1 MADCVITTRC
11 KKIALDGLAKFP
23 MQSEFRLFNGI
34 ALAMGNRMQECIREL
49 NPLKNEAE
57 MGLAATVALIHAH
70 KNCHVIDRDA
80 LQILETRIGDR
91 VSLKNSSN
99 AQSYYYAAVFYY
111 LIDDLKTAME
121 QIEIVMKIK
130 DNTYDDALIL
140 RIWCQL
146 SLSFDQSAAKSKI
159 QNTLEMCI
167 ARSNGKNIDASL
179 ALVRYYQNTRKFKE
193 ALSVIEKL
201 SIRLPEINILLI
213 EKMNLHL
220 AALDWDQSMD
230 TSMRVINLEPYNIAA
245 LLTKGVLHIIRESNI
260 KAGATSLQQLL
271 ASVDRNEPGN
281 YTLLLEI
288 CQLFSRICSRNFD
301 VLQITHLCV
310 EKMNQQNPADVLI
323 LTELGYQ
330 ELLLNKIVNAE
341 LTFRLACDVNSRNF
355 EAFCGLTLCKLKA
368 QMNAENRQQIRQQ
381 LAFLMKLA
389 EYKPNP
395 LVLYMSALLAETD
408 NIKEQ
413 QLSPV
418 QILGE
423 AIELHFRKLES
434 FSFGIDYIRHMNPE
448 FMLDL
453 CKTFIGHTPPLLQKA
468 YFEINLSM
476 GQQSMHITIKDTLN
490 ILESILQICP
500 GHQGAMFM
508 RGNIY
513 FICGEYSKAVTQL
526 RSVLNV
532 VGEKYTDAYLLLAQ
546 ILVEKKQYTKAFEY
560 LELALVHKFTVRDM
574 PMYHLLK
581 GIIYKNQNN
590 ILEAHQSFLLAMQL
604 AGGGVKTEIQP
615 LDYSL
620 DKRLTI
626 SDKMTLY
633 IELIYILR
641 EMPDS
646 QGIYES
652 ERILQTAIEEFKG
665 TVEMGRLVIAHSK
678 LKIEKSDISTAI
690 DLLSSIKPDQTYY
703 VQARIQLAN
712 IYLQHQKN
720 RCGFAKCFKDLVEIR
735 PEPQNFLML
744 GEACLSIQETTTAI
758 CAYRNAYKM
767 SPSNA
772 VLARELG
779 RAYVKSHHYAKALK
793 YYHEVIQN
801 PDCSALKLDL
811 AELFLK
817 LKHYQNS
824 VNILSETDGHKINDD
839 SLTELQLRTKR
850 LLLLARVHEKSGN
863 VSESLKALDRA
874 RDNQVIIQKRC
885 AIDQSESLHEQHKIL
900 SNSFSYRQKDTRVRG
915 FSKQHL
921 LLSPADQYIV

>member
-1 MADCVITTRC
+1 
-11 KKIALDGLAKFP
+11 
-23 MQSEFRLFNGI
+23 
-34 ALAMGNRMQECIREL
+34 
-49 NPLKNEAE
+49 
-57 MGLAATVALIHAH
+57 
-70 KNCHVIDRDA
+70 
-80 LQILETRIGDR
+80 
-91 VSLKNSSN
+91 
-99 AQSYYYAAVFYY
+99 
-111 LIDDLKTAME
+111 
-121 QIEIVMKIK
+121 
-130 DNTYDDALIL
+130 
-140 RIWCQL
+140 
-146 SLSFDQSAAKSKI
+146 
-159 QNTLEMCI
+159 
-167 ARSNGKNIDASL
+167 
-179 ALVRYYQNTRKFKE
+179 
-193 ALSVIEKL
+193 
-201 SIRLPEINILLI
+201 
-213 EKMNLHL
+213 
-220 AALDWDQSMD
+220 
-230 TSMRVINLEPYNIAA
+230 
-245 LLTKGVLHIIRESNI
+245 
-260 KAGATSLQQLL
+260 
-271 ASVDRNEPGN
+271 
-281 YTLLLEI
+281 
-288 CQLFSRICSRNFD
+288 
-301 VLQITHLCV
+301 
-310 EKMNQQNPADVLI
+310 
-323 LTELGYQ
+323 
-330 ELLLNKIVNAE
+330 
-341 LTFRLACDVNSRNF
+341 
-355 EAFCGLTLCKLKA
+355 
-368 QMNAENRQQIRQQ
+368 
-381 LAFLMKLA
+381 
-389 EYKPNP
+389 
-395 LVLYMSALLAETD
+395 
-408 NIKEQ
+408 
-413 QLSPV
+413 
-418 QILGE
+418 
-423 AIELHFRKLES
+423 
-434 FSFGIDYIRHMNPE
+434 
-448 FMLDL
+448 
-453 CKTFIGHTPPLLQKA
+453 
-468 YFEINLSM
+468 
-476 GQQSMHITIKDTLN
+476 
-490 ILESILQICP
+490 
-500 GHQGAMFM
+500 MFM

-513 FICGEYSKAVTQL
+513 FICGEYSKAVSQL

-652 ERILQTAIEEFKG
+652 ERILQTALEEFKG
-665 TVEMGRLVIAHSK
+665 SVEMGRLVIAHSK

-900 SNSFSYRQKDTRVRG
+900 SKICLLVAQQAILIKNNELALTNFKECIKYTPNDIDILVSLAKLQMKLKEMNLCQNTCMQILQINANNESASLLMADLSFRKMEFENAAYHFSQLLILQPCNWTALTRLIEVMRRFGTLLESLPFLQRAAQASEQYKNSLELNYCNGLFEWYNGSLNSALRYFNLSRRDPVWGLQSKLNMIDICLNPDGETPNSNDIFEAGDSGEFNESRLIALRTAERLIKEMDPKPGENFENAITYRVLWNFLQIA
-915 FSKQHL
+915 SKQKFQIETALKDLTELSQTDGNPLMVIVVYGIALALVQLKQIQRAKNHLKRIARLSWSYEDAEYLERSWL
-921 LLSPADQYIV
+921 LLADIYIHANKLEVAESLVDRVLEYNKSCTKAYELAGYIAEKNQSYNNAIKYYENAWKSCGRSKPHIGYKLALSNMKKKEYTNAVNICQQVLKIYPDYTIIRKDILEKCRNNVRS